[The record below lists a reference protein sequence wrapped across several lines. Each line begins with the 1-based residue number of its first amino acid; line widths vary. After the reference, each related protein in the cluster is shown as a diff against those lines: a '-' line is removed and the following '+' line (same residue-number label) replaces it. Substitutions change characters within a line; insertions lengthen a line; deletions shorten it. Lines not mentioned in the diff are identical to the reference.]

1 MSKKLDAIKNAVF
14 YAKED
19 PEQLAK
25 ILEGAVSDVVTSL
38 SISGEDSIEIPTG
51 DTANTADYTAS
62 AFSQYGDAMVGETIT
77 LALKESVTGV
87 SISSGTVSV
96 AKTATDDSFVI
107 VATCGTVTAEK
118 SVALI
123 AAN

>member
-1 MSKKLDAIKNAVF
+1 MSKKLDALKKAVF

-19 PEQLAK
+19 PEQLAT
-25 ILEGAVSDVVTSL
+25 ILSGVVSDVVSSL
-38 SISGEDSIEIPTG
+38 SISGADSIEIPEG
-51 DTANTADYTAS
+51 DTANTADYTTK
-62 AFSQYGDAMVGETIT
+62 AFSQYGDEMSGQTIT

-87 SISSGTVSV
+87 TISSGTVSV

-118 SVALI
+118 TVALV
-123 AAN
+123 ASN